1 MLHDKKWLHRT
12 IGITEGRPYQ
22 GILAHECEGG
32 QETQGITVLHVGNGS
47 VRFEF
52 YVDQNTDHA
61 AFAQAARA
69 GMAEP
74 SQLELAV
81 PSAKFQH
88 PVRVLSVPTGHR
100 PEQPMKGAVE
110 REEFGTGQKI
120 MSQVEVELL
129 DIPDRWG
136 DRKSSYQFATSKY
149 PLKFSDDN
157 EHILIPTDTMGA
169 RLLSGCTIKAGRW
182 AIEIQ
187 EIPQEQRRHQRITH
201 RCVISRINSGMTG
214 TSGWKFF
221 DEELRPF
228 LCFLFAHNVQATH
241 MAGVGWIKLRA
252 VRPENVQTY
261 GENWLLSAPYRSID
275 LQALFQGFHS
285 QTAETKKHWR
295 KVIDRYATSEEIIAT
310 LGDPET
316 AEAVSFAGLDGLTRS
331 IISRYS
337 DKNLWLDSKLR
348 LKRRRR
354 ANGEPAGITDAIEKV
369 LKQELATNN
378 PELMKSLSRLAHLRN
393 STAHTDLLSHPDWPD
408 SYHRWNASQALTEI
422 LLLSKMGLKEIPNR
436 TQYPTFGIMGHDM
449 YKDARKE
456 TILAPRCQNCGE
468 WTGTITH
475 RECNQNLCSPC
486 WEQHNQTGCTD
497 VVYPL
502 TQ

>member
-1 MLHDKKWLHRT
+1 MFHDNELLHRT
-12 IGITEGRPYQ
+12 IGITGGRPYQ
-22 GILAHECEGG
+22 GTMIHACEVRHETPGMV
-32 QETQGITVLHVGNGS
+32 IFHVGNGS

-52 YVDQNTDHA
+52 YVAPNTDHA

-100 PEQPMKGAVE
+100 PEQPIKGSVA

-120 MSQVEVELL
+120 MSQVAVELL

-149 PLKFSDDN
+149 PLKLSDDN
-157 EHILIPTDTMGA
+157 EHILIPTGTMSA

-187 EIPQEQRRHQRITH
+187 EIPQEQRRHHRVTH

-214 TSGWKFF
+214 TSAWKFF
-221 DEELRPF
+221 EEELRPF
-228 LCFLFAHNVQATH
+228 LCFMFAHNVQATH
-241 MAGVGWIKLRA
+241 MAGDGWIKLRA

-261 GENWLLSAPYRSID
+261 GANWLLSAPYRNID
-275 LQALFQGFHS
+275 LQALFQGLHS
-285 QTAETKKHWR
+285 QTANTKRHWR
-295 KVIDRYATSEEIIAT
+295 KVIDRYSTSEEIIAT
-310 LGDPET
+310 FGDAET

-331 IISRYS
+331 IMSGYS
-337 DKNLWLDSKLR
+337 DRNQWVTNKLR
-348 LKRRRR
+348 LKPRTR
-354 ANGEPAGITDAIEKV
+354 ANGDPAGIADAVEMV
-369 LKQELATNN
+369 LKRELTTKN
-378 PELMKSLSRLAHLRN
+378 PELIGSLSRLANLRN
-393 STAHTDLLSHPDWPD
+393 STAHTDLLSDPDWRD
-408 SYHRWNASQALTEI
+408 AYHRWNESQALVEI
-422 LLLSKMGLKEIPNR
+422 LLLSKMGLEEIPNR
-436 TQYPTFGIMGHDM
+436 TQYPRFDIMGHDM
-449 YKDARKE
+449 YKDVRQEA
-456 TILAPRCQNCGE
+456 ILAPRCQSCGK

-486 WEQHNQTGCTD
+486 HEQHIQSGCTD
-497 VVYPL
+497 AMYPPA
-502 TQ
+502 Q